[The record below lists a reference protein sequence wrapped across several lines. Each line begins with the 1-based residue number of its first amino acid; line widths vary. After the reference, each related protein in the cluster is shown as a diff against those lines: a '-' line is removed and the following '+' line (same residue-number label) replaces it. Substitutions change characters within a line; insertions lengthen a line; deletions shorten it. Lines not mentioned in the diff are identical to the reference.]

1 MPEYRRST
9 TVQASPD
16 ELFDFLSRV
25 ENLPRY
31 MTRMTSARPVTGDE
45 VEVTARLDDVPQAP
59 DGETVGHAQFSVDA
73 DQRAIRWAAGK
84 ESTQDASDYHGE
96 LQVTP
101 TGDGAT
107 VEVTLH
113 TRHDDEPGITEG
125 MDQTLAKIREAVEER
140 PSLQE

>member
-16 ELFDFLSRV
+16 DLFDFLSRI

-31 MTRMTSARPVTGDE
+31 MTRMTSARSITGDE

-59 DGETVGHAQFSVDA
+59 DGETVGHARFSVDA
-73 DQRAIRWAAGK
+73 ENRAIRWAAGK
-84 ESTQDASDYHGE
+84 ESDRDPSDYHGE
-96 LQVTP
+96 LQVSP

-113 TRHDDEPGITEG
+113 TEHDDEPGITEG
-125 MDQTLAKIREAVEER
+125 MDRTLANIREAVEER
-140 PSLQE
+140 PQLQQ